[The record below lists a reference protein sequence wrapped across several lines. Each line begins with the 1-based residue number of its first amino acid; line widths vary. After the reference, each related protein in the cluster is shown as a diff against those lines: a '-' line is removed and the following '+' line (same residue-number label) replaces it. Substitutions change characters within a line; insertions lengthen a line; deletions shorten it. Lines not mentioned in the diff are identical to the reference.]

1 MIGARPSAPV
11 HSAPMQG
18 RALLLIALLSGC
30 KLGKGTEAPGSHPPI
45 AVLPASYGENARP
58 PAKECKFDSELTS
71 AIVDTVPG
79 AKADGSAD
87 AQLKVVITR
96 VQGADPSWQGEMSV
110 IVEGELSGAETRKF
124 RFKRGSPPGVTGGMR
139 GVCKGLEKL
148 AGLVAEDIAEWVT
161 EPTDGGRSNS
171 NAPTE
176 AHEDQSIQP
185 QTADES
191 EARNVELD
199 EILE

>member
-1 MIGARPSAPV
+1 
-11 HSAPMQG
+11 MQG

-30 KLGKGTEAPGSHPPI
+30 KLGKGTETPGNHPPI

-71 AIVDTVPG
+71 AMVKTIPG

-96 VQGADPSWQGEMSV
+96 VQGADPGWQGEMSV
-110 IVEGELSGAETRKF
+110 IVEGELSGAQTRKF

-148 AGLVAEDIAEWVT
+148 ANAIAEDIADWVT
-161 EPTDGGRSNS
+161 EPTEDGRPSS

-176 AHEDQSIQP
+176 AHEEQSIQP
-185 QTADES
+185 QTGPEAS
-191 EARNVELD
+191 EGRNVELD